1 MCAGDIFSFLSGG
14 NKAIIRKIH
23 SWVRCCNS
31 MCSCI
36 ISNWCWWLLFLRIS
50 SLICVKTRSQLQSLK
65 CCGTWVVSV
74 LFDFCLP
81 STFRGWR
88 GHYRI
93 LEVAQ
98 LNFMCRVSEKIVGCG
113 HLEFLWSCSLV
124 ALKRSQDAVYARF
137 YRVNAEYYMARTFLE
152 LTFWIILKSLQNSCL
167 KPTKWNRHGGNEFQ
181 VWTASLVHKSKVQA
195 SSMVTSALLS
205 FFNVCTLWMILIV
218 YEKTFL

>member
-1 MCAGDIFSFLSGG
+1 MCGGDIFSFLSGG
-14 NKAIIRKIH
+14 NKAIICKIH

-31 MCSCI
+31 VCLHNFQLMLMVAVLEDLQLNLCKDSFSTAVIEMLWYLSCL
-36 ISNWCWWLLFLRIS
+36 CALWLLLA
-50 SLICVKTRSQLQSLK
+50 
-65 CCGTWVVSV
+65 
-74 LFDFCLP
+74 

-98 LNFMCRVSEKIVGCG
+98 LNFMCRVSEKIIGCG

-167 KPTKWNRHGGNEFQ
+167 KPTKWNQHGGNEFQ
-181 VWTASLVHKSKVQA
+181 VWTASLVHKSKV
-195 SSMVTSALLS
+195 
-205 FFNVCTLWMILIV
+205 
-218 YEKTFL
+218 